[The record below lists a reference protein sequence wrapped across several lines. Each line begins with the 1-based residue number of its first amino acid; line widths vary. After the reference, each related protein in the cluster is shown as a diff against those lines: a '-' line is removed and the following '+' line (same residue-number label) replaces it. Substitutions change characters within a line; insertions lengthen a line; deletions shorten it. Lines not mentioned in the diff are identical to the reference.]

1 MSLFFKN
8 YSLVEVTYLLNR
20 FHKTNSKN
28 IEKNGVIGQ
37 NTHTHTTHRKITLE
51 RLN

>member
-37 NTHTHTTHRKITLE
+37 NTHTHHNRKITLE